1 LIFVLSHDKQPLDPT
16 TERRAKHLLRSGKA
30 AVFRQYPF
38 TIILKERLLADST
51 VHDHRLK
58 IDPGSKTTGIAIV
71 QAETNHVV
79 FAAELT
85 HRGQAIR
92 DALLARRAIR
102 RGRRQRKTRY
112 RTARFLNRIR
122 PKGWLAPS
130 LAHRVQTTETWVR
143 RLRKVCPIA
152 AFSMELVRFDM
163 QRMQDAEIVG
173 VEYQQGELAGYEVR
187 EYLLEKWQRTCA
199 YCGKQDV
206 PFQIEHLTP
215 RARGGS
221 NRVSNLTLACEPCNQ
236 RKGTQ
241 TAAEFGHPELHAKA
255 KQPLKDAAAVN
266 TTRWALF
273 ARLKQTGLPIET
285 GSGGRTKYNRTR
297 LNLGKSHW
305 ADAACVGES
314 TPDNLK
320 AEQVQPLL
328 ITAKGHGTRQMCRTD
343 QYGFPSRHV
352 PRQKWWF
359 GFRTGDL
366 VKAVVPSGK
375 YAGVHIGRITI
386 RSRPSFRLNGVDVH
400 PKYLR
405 MLQGAD
411 GYAYS
416 FEAARN

>member
-1 LIFVLSHDKQPLDPT
+1 ML
-16 TERRAKHLLRSGKA
+16 G
-30 AVFRQYPF
+30 
-38 TIILKERLLADST
+38 DST
-51 VHDHRLK
+51 IHDHRLK

-71 QAETNHVV
+71 QAGTNHVV
-79 FAAELT
+79 FACELT

-102 RGRRQRKTRY
+102 RGRCQRHTRY
-112 RTARFLNRIR
+112 RKPRFLNRTR
-122 PKGWLAPS
+122 PAGWLAPS

-143 RLRKVCPIA
+143 RLRKVCPITA
-152 AFSMELVRFDM
+152 ISMELVRFDTQVM
-163 QRMQDAEIVG
+163 QNAEIVG
-173 VEYQQGELAGYEVR
+173 VEYQQGELVGYEVR

-206 PFQIEHLTP
+206 PLQIEHLTP

-236 RKGTQ
+236 QKGSQ
-241 TAAEFGHPELHAKA
+241 TAAEFGFPELQAKA

-273 ARLKQTGLPIET
+273 DRLKQTGLPIET

-297 LNLGKSHW
+297 LNLDKSHW

-314 TPDNLK
+314 TPDNLT
-320 AEQVQPLL
+320 AGQVRPLL
-328 ITAKGHGTRQMCRTD
+328 IAAKGHGSRQMCRTD
-343 QYGFPSRHV
+343 QYGFPSRYV
-352 PRQKWWF
+352 PRQKRWF

-366 VKAVVPSGK
+366 VKAVVPNGK
-375 YAGVHIGRITI
+375 YAGVHTGRITI
-386 RSRPSFRLNGVDVH
+386 RSRPSFRLNGFDVH

-411 GYAYS
+411 GYSYS